1 MTYPNFNMGDVLA
14 SSDMNA
20 VGLWKITDLTASFTG
35 GTAGSVNNGTVTIGT
50 NNTAVTVS
58 SAFSSNYNNYKII
71 VNGGA
76 GSTAFNLQL
85 QLGATTTGYYAGYN
99 GVTFAG
105 AATVAS
111 DNNAAI
117 FTGVGQ
123 GTTASLNVNL
133 DILSPNLAE
142 PTYIGGFRVGGTAGA
157 GFAFAG
163 FLNDT
168 TAYTAFTIQTSTGN
182 MTGGTIRVYGY
193 RD

>member
-1 MTYPNFNMGDVLA
+1 MTYPVFAA
-14 SSDMNA
+14 SDILYASDMNA
-20 VGLWKITDLTASFTG
+20 VGLWKITDLTATFTG
-35 GTAGSVNNGTVTIGT
+35 GTAGSVTDGTVTIGT

-76 GSTAFNLQL
+76 GSTALNLQL
-85 QLGATTTGYYAGYN
+85 QLGATATGYYAGYN

-105 AATVAS
+105 AASIAS
-111 DNNAAI
+111 DNNGTS

-123 GTTASLNVNL
+123 GTTASLNMNL
-133 DILSPNLAE
+133 DILSPNLTE

-157 GFAFAG
+157 GFTFAG

-168 TAYTAFTIQTSTGN
+168 TAYTAFTITASTGN

-193 RD
+193 RN

>member
-1 MTYPNFNMGDVLA
+1 MGFPAFNSGDIFYA
-14 SSDMNA
+14 SDANA
-20 VGLWKITDLTASFTG
+20 IGLWKITNATATFTG
-35 GTAGSVNNGTVTIGT
+35 GTAGSVSNGTVTIGT

-76 GSTAFNLQL
+76 GSTALNLQL
-85 QLGATTTGYYAGYN
+85 QLGATTTGYYCGYN

-105 AATVAS
+105 VATIDS
-111 DNNAAI
+111 DNNGTI

-123 GTTASLNVNL
+123 GTTSSLNMNL

-157 GFAFAG
+157 GFTFAG